1 MNSLP
6 IVALIGMIVLVT
18 ATVGFGQVLIDA
30 PTFSLIG
37 ASDNNFVGNA
47 RGNVTSI
54 LWTEEVGLHGEIETD
69 RIDFTVANNST
80 TGPITFD
87 ICAVIEFRNG
97 TENALSGAFFSP
109 PAGQPPACVTT
120 DAISAN
126 TLDTTNYIDFLLP
139 VNVTEIYDLSISIQE
154 STP

>member
-6 IVALIGMIVLVT
+6 IVALIGMAVLVT
-18 ATVGFGQVLIDA
+18 ATVGFGATLVDA

-37 ASDNNFVGNA
+37 ASDNNEVATA

-80 TGPITFD
+80 ADTIIFD
-87 ICAVIEFRNG
+87 VCAVIEFNNG
-97 TENALSGAFFSP
+97 SAYFSP
-109 PAGQPPACVTT
+109 PAGQAPACVTT
-120 DAISAN
+120 DSIGPNA
-126 TLDTTNYIDFLLP
+126 LDTSNYIEFNLP
-139 VNVTEIYDLSISIQE
+139 INVTEIVDLSISIQE
-154 STP
+154 DTP